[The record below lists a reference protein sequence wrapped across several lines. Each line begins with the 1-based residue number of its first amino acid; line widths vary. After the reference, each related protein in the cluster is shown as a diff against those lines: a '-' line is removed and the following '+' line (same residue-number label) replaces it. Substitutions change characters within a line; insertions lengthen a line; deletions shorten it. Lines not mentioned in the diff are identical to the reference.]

1 VLSTSRPA
9 LPADYSALNASRCA
23 SYGSLHAWHLA
34 LAPVKDYS
42 LLDTWRLAVSRER
55 LRNPHL
61 ASCVELELLRV
72 QHLVLPD
79 GASDKFV
86 QIHVVKPLELTFGV
100 KGSHLHY
107 RYLCRQGLFSDVHV
121 SSQLRFIHERML
133 SYHANLKDV
142 HPLLRYTVLA
152 PLYCRHGTA

>member
-86 QIHVVKPLELTFGV
+86 QIHVVKPLELT
-100 KGSHLHY
+100 
-107 RYLCRQGLFSDVHV
+107 
-121 SSQLRFIHERML
+121 
-133 SYHANLKDV
+133 
-142 HPLLRYTVLA
+142 
-152 PLYCRHGTA
+152 